1 MPDLIANLRQLLEPS
16 AVLTGEQLGDK
27 YSVDYTGENPHA
39 PLAVVRPKTTEE
51 VAAIMRACHAA
62 AQPVVVQGGLT
73 GLSGGATPRPGE
85 IALSLERM
93 SGITE
98 IDANALTLTALAG
111 TPLQKIQ
118 AAAQEAGCLFP
129 LDFGA
134 RGSCHIGGAIAT
146 NAGGNQVIRF
156 GMARNLVLG
165 LEAVLADGTIIS
177 SMSTMLKNNAGYDLK
192 QLFVGTEGTL
202 GIITRCALRLY
213 PRLPSRATALC
224 ALKTFDDTVQLLG
237 ASRRHMTN
245 SLSAFEVMWAPYF
258 DFVTEHVGHCDS
270 PFETRHPIYALV
282 EVEGTDS
289 EADNAR
295 LEALLSEAFDSG
307 IVVDAVIA
315 QSEAQREAVWAIR
328 DGIADIARLL
338 TPYASL
344 DVSLELDRMQA
355 FLLEVDTALKKAF
368 PDVLILVFGHFGDNN
383 LHVFVTTKRH
393 EDLEQIHEIA
403 YGITG
408 HYGGSISAEHGI
420 GQLKTGYLH
429 HSRGPAELEL
439 MRRLKAALDPLDI
452 LNSGRVLEID
462 NARASCS
469 AGRRGPSD

>member
-1 MPDLIANLRQLLEPS
+1 MHDLIANMRELLEPS

-27 YSVDYTGENPHA
+27 YSVDYTAENPHE
-39 PLAVVRPKTTEE
+39 PLAVLRPKTTQE
-51 VAAIMRACHAA
+51 VATIMRACHAA
-62 AQPVVVQGGLT
+62 AQPVVIQGGLT

-93 SGITE
+93 SGITKL
-98 IDANALTLTALAG
+98 DANGMTLTALAG
-111 TPLQKIQ
+111 TPLQSIQ

-134 RGSCHIGGAIAT
+134 RGSCQIGGAIAT

-202 GIITRCALRLY
+202 GVITRCALRLY

-224 ALKTFDDTVQLLG
+224 ALKTFDDIVALLSS
-237 ASRRHMTN
+237 SRRHLTN

-258 DFVTEHVGHCDS
+258 DFVTEHVENCDS
-270 PFETRHPIYALV
+270 PFEKRHPIYALV
-282 EVEGTDS
+282 ETEGTDN
-289 EADNAR
+289 EADGAR
-295 LEALLSEAFDSG
+295 LETLLGEAFDG
-307 IVVDAVIA
+307 EIVADAVVA
-315 QSEAQREAVWAIR
+315 QSEAQRGAIWAIR
-328 DGIADIARLL
+328 DGIAEIARML

-344 DVSLELDRMQA
+344 DVSLELDRTQA
-355 FLLEVDTALKKAF
+355 FLADVDTALKEAF

-393 EDLEQIHEIA
+393 EDLEQIHKIT

-408 HYGGSISAEHGI
+408 RYGGSISAEHGI
-420 GQLKTGYLH
+420 GQLKTSYLH
-429 HSRGPAELEL
+429 HSRSPAELAL
-439 MRRLKAALDPLDI
+439 MRTLKAALDPLGI
-452 LNSGRVLEID
+452 LNAGRVLEVED
-462 NARASCS
+462 TTAT
-469 AGRRGPSD
+469 

>member
-1 MPDLIANLRQLLEPS
+1 MHDLIADMRELLEPS

-27 YSVDYTGENPHA
+27 YSVDYTGENPHE
-39 PLAVVRPKTTEE
+39 PLAVLRPKTAQE

-62 AQPVVVQGGLT
+62 AQPVVIQGGLT

-98 IDANALTLTALAG
+98 LDASGMTLTALAG
-111 TPLQKIQ
+111 TPLQSIQ

-134 RGSCHIGGAIAT
+134 RGSCQIGGAIAT

-202 GIITRCALRLY
+202 GVITRCALRLY
-213 PRLPSRATALC
+213 PRLPSRETALC
-224 ALKTFDDTVQLLG
+224 ALKTFDDTVALLS
-237 ASRRHMTN
+237 ASRRHLTN

-258 DFVTEHVGHCDS
+258 DFVTEHVENCDS
-270 PFETRHPIYALV
+270 PFEKRHPIYALV
-282 EVEGTDS
+282 ETEGTDS
-289 EADNAR
+289 EADSTR
-295 LEALLSEAFDSG
+295 LETLLGEAFDG
-307 IVVDAVIA
+307 EIVADAVIA
-315 QSEAQREAVWAIR
+315 QSEAQREAIWAIR
-328 DGIADIARLL
+328 DGIAEIARML

-344 DVSLELDRMQA
+344 DVSLELERTQA
-355 FLLEVDTALKKAF
+355 FLADVDTALKEAF
-368 PDVLILVFGHFGDNN
+368 PDVTILVFGHFGDNN

-393 EDLEQIHEIA
+393 EDLEQIHKIT

-408 HYGGSISAEHGI
+408 RYGGSISAEHGI

-429 HSRGPAELEL
+429 HSRSPAELAL
-439 MRRLKAALDPLDI
+439 MRTLKAALDPLGI
-452 LNSGRVLEID
+452 LNAGRVLEVED
-462 NARASCS
+462 ATA
-469 AGRRGPSD
+469 A

>member
-1 MPDLIANLRQLLEPS
+1 MALPHNAAMPDLIDNLRQLLEPS

-27 YSVDYTGENPHA
+27 YSVDYTAENPHA
-39 PLAVVRPKTTEE
+39 PLAVLRPRTTEE

-62 AQPVVVQGGLT
+62 VQPIVVQGGLT

-93 SGITE
+93 SGITN
-98 IDANALTLTALAG
+98 IDADALTLTALAG
-111 TPLQKIQ
+111 TPLQTIQ
-118 AAAQEAGCLFP
+118 AAAEDAGCLFP

-224 ALKTFDDTVQLLG
+224 ALNTFDDTVALLG
-237 ASRRHMTN
+237 ASRRHLTN
-245 SLSAFEVMWAPYF
+245 AMSAFEVMWAPYF
-258 DFVTEHVGHCDS
+258 DFVNEHVDNCNS
-270 PFETRHPIYALV
+270 PFETRYPIYALV
-282 EVEGTDS
+282 EVEGTDN
-289 EADNAR
+289 EADSAR
-295 LEALLSEAFDSG
+295 LETLLAEAFESG
-307 IVVDAVIA
+307 IIVDAVIA

-328 DGIADIARLL
+328 DGIADITRLL

-355 FLLEVDTALKKAF
+355 FLSDVDAALKKAF

-393 EDLEQIHEIA
+393 EDLEQIHEIT

-408 HYGGSISAEHGI
+408 SYGGSISAEHGV
-420 GQLKTGYLH
+420 GRLKTGYLH
-429 HSRGPAELEL
+429 HSRSPAELAL
-439 MRRLKAALDPLDI
+439 MRTLKAALDPLDI
-452 LNSGRVLEID
+452 LNSGRVLEIPD
-462 NARASCS
+462 PRAT
-469 AGRRGPSD
+469 

>member
-1 MPDLIANLRQLLEPS
+1 MQALIANLRELLEPS

-27 YSVDYTGENPHA
+27 YSVDYTAENPHA
-39 PLAVVRPKTTEE
+39 PLAVLRPRTTEE
-51 VAAIMRACHAA
+51 VATVLRACHAA

-93 SGITE
+93 SGIEE
-98 IDANALTLTALAG
+98 IDANAMTLTALAG
-111 TPLQKIQ
+111 TPLQTVQ
-118 AAAQEAGCLFP
+118 AAAQDAGFLFP

-134 RGSCHIGGAIAT
+134 RGSCHIGGAIST

-165 LEAVLADGTIIS
+165 LEAVLADGTVIS

-202 GIITRCALRLY
+202 GVITRCALRLY

-224 ALKTFDDTVQLLG
+224 ALRTFEDTVALLSS
-237 ASRRHMTN
+237 SRRHLAG

-258 DFVTEHVGHCDS
+258 DFVTEHVEACET
-270 PFETRHPIYALV
+270 PFEKRHPIYALV
-282 EVEGTDS
+282 EIEGTDNA
-289 EADNAR
+289 ADDAR
-295 LEALLSEAFDSG
+295 LETLLGEAFDDG
-307 IVVDAVIA
+307 TVVDAVIA
-315 QSEAQREAVWAIR
+315 QSEAQRSAVWSIR
-328 DGIADIARLL
+328 DGIAEITRLL

-355 FLLEVDTALKKAF
+355 FLDDIDTALREAF
-368 PDVLILVFGHFGDNN
+368 PDVLVLVFGHFGDNN

-393 EDLEQIHEIA
+393 EDLEQIHEIT

-408 HYGGSISAEHGI
+408 RYGGSISAEHGI
-420 GQLKTGYLH
+420 GQLKVGYLH
-429 HSRGPAELEL
+429 HSRSPAELAL
-439 MRRLKAALDPLDI
+439 MRRLKAALDPRGI
-452 LNSGRVLEID
+452 LNAGRVLGTD
-462 NARASCS
+462 TPARA
-469 AGRRGPSD
+469 